1 MDERRKAL
9 RESLQSFS
17 GPEHAD
23 HFEDLHAELDRE
35 EPRPS
40 ILAAHVERL
49 SAQPDLEFKITSWW
63 NDPKTQAFIAELNA
77 MGI

>member
-9 RESLQSFS
+9 RESLQSYS
-17 GPEHAD
+17 GPEYAD
-23 HFEDLHAELDRE
+23 HVADIHSELDRE

-40 ILAAHVERL
+40 VLAAHVERL
-49 SAQPDLEFKITSWW
+49 KTQPDLEFKVASWW

-77 MGI
+77 TGI

>member
-9 RESLQSFS
+9 RESLQEYS

-23 HFEDLHAELDRE
+23 HVAELHAELDRE
-35 EPRPS
+35 EPRPA

-49 SAQPDLEFKITSWW
+49 SEQPGLEFKIASWW
-63 NDPKTQAFIAELNA
+63 NDPKTQAIIADLNA